1 MESNIHR
8 QGVDKLPDPTSF
20 QRRNSY
26 NGQNP
31 TSPQAQNI
39 YKNNFKSIDGR
50 QWGSQDQ
57 MIAANREAYNSMGR
71 DSEYSSQTPESYNM
85 QNFNKWG
92 GD

>member
-39 YKNNFKSIDGR
+39 YKNN
-50 QWGSQDQ
+50 
-57 MIAANREAYNSMGR
+57 
-71 DSEYSSQTPESYNM
+71 
-85 QNFNKWG
+85 
-92 GD
+92 